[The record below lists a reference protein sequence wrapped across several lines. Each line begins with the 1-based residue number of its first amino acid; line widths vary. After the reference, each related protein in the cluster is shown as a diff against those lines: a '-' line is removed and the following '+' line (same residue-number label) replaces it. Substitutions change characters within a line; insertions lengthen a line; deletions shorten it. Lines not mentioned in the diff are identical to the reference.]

1 LITSF
6 FGGGPLG
13 IGTAGFFDSG
23 EGGAGVVT
31 DAVEVVGVVAVGAAD
46 VAAASVLPPDGASTI
61 PFDEPPPQAANPTPS
76 ATAAGAMSNR
86 FEDIERDRVANE
98 FENAL

>member
-1 LITSF
+1 LITSV

-13 IGTAGFFDSG
+13 TVTAGFFDSG

-31 DAVEVVGVVAVGAAD
+31 DAVEVVVVGADD
-46 VAAASVLPPDGASTI
+46 VAAASVRPADGASTI
-61 PFDEPPPQAANPTPS
+61 PLEEPPHAATPTPS
-76 ATAAGAMSNR
+76 ATAAGAMSKR
-86 FEDIERDRVANE
+86 LGDIERDRVADE